1 MCIDRGQ
8 AFVFHEKLAC
18 IYYNARGMDI
28 AKGMDVS
35 IERRCIKVAI
45 IFNDRGICVEHSFE
59 FSVSKLNTV
68 TLKEW

>member
-1 MCIDRGQ
+1 MAKLSFSTRNWL
-8 AFVFHEKLAC
+8 VF
-18 IYYNARGMDI
+18 IITPGI
-28 AKGMDVS
+28 AKGMNVS

-59 FSVSKLNTV
+59 FSVSKPNTV